1 MSNCIL
7 LSSDKIREYADRI
20 LNNRGVEIS
29 PDYIYGT
36 VAVLYN
42 RGEIINVN
50 DVDSYVDKVADF
62 AITNGLTTSNPPQS
76 AIDAI
81 NEAKRILETGASSTR
96 QQIDSIAT
104 ALSHDDISKIIIK
117 DIEKHRGE
125 NKSVGITKARFEF
138 YIKSGIDVNGVSEL
152 LDGLKKAGYEN
163 PAKVL
168 ADLAFDSYA
177 KIQNEYADKIE
188 DIAVEFEK
196 YIGIK
201 RSEYNDSSISGI
213 KNALAKFGI
222 DRSIAWVI
230 FYAKYWA
237 RKIYSSIVNLITPG
251 RRFRDAGDELMYAIL
266 LGAKDLRSVRG
277 MLRGKS
283 DRVIAKNLNESLVK
297 NNVELEV
304 KIHEFFNNSQVR
316 RDGSFS
322 YSNGI
327 TAVDIRNMINDFI
340 NPNVVG
346 RFSGHKALGDYKGQK
361 ISCIA
366 DIMVAVGAI
375 NKNDDGS
382 YDIDTNDD
390 EAVSKYAVVVNHLGQ
405 KMNMSLYDIAQYS
418 RVDDNGVMKIK
429 FNDDISIVPLI
440 KENNLSALKD
450 SIDKARSASNKI
462 ISFRRNELAKLNKII
477 DTVGDKLSPSA
488 KKSIYAAQ
496 HRANDINL
504 AAELESF
511 VAIVNSMVS
520 LIDDLRPELNTFASS
535 YDKDKVAR
543 LTIDGISKYMSKLDI
558 IYNSY
563 ISVIND
569 MTSDVMEFVGDAGIL
584 NVTKGGALDIFETVL
599 KNAGVA
605 DISAIKTAIENI
617 ANLVNNTTRFDHES
631 GRTVNTMISEFNNI
645 REKVFFDFMDA
656 VGAEHNFS
664 ASKIEELKSHAEAFP
679 DDISFINKYI
689 GYYHETRSDELQLA
703 ALMLADSV
711 SKGKIAAFKKMVRV
725 DELADAAYREDGVTS
740 ADFVELDE
748 YGIPTGY
755 FKTKYKLGA
764 FKKAID
770 QAHEDIIKKINDIH
784 KNEVGYPISSIS
796 DIVTDAQKRE
806 FADLF
811 TDWKFFGGEPKFD
824 ENGKY
829 IFSPQVK
836 INLSLYAGDDDYERL
851 SNAYK
856 RNKLFNQYPDSVFAK
871 LNELR
876 ERERAIM
883 IGVDDMSNANDDVR
897 EELAQID
904 FERKQLGSLY
914 YPSGALKTGSDLKDA
929 IAFND
934 ITRQIKDLRPTRY
947 DEERFKSNYNDF
959 VKKKLDEVSV
969 SLEEDLRNTALNN
982 PDITITEDTIK
993 SYKKKLANAIDKFS
1007 KEFYLDD
1014 TRDTLKIK
1022 DDSTLDYYVSLVTK
1036 DVVKW
1041 TRARRFRVQTEDFNK
1056 ALSRVART
1064 NTRETSFGS
1073 FKLALY
1079 RAAIGMKRVNLSRI
1093 AVGTNGMFASN
1104 EIRELVEK
1112 LDYAYDGIKR
1122 DSPAGEYVTLGAEA
1136 FDEIVSA
1143 DDKTMLF
1150 NLYSRALR
1158 YIQLSTD
1165 VTLDTLT
1172 DEMVDELRSELV
1184 KFRNN
1189 VVYDGTVKKES
1200 TLYKSSS
1207 KFSPKQS
1214 IGDIKFDDV
1223 FDNILKPSVQKHVD
1237 EINDKIR
1244 IATNQVN
1251 EIEASIR
1258 NDIRLRYPFGSNE
1271 YRNALHDALDNA
1283 SRSNPTYKA
1292 AKEDIVRYKDILA
1305 GMHYTVKFGN
1315 VFESKLLSSL
1325 SVLTSKSRY
1334 LKIGEEEHEMFNYG
1348 YVGEYID
1355 RSNDVEDI
1363 TVNGLTPNDD
1373 LPEFN
1378 NGEEFEKLMSNPA
1391 TKAFYDAMIAT
1402 KKSIDEANGVR
1413 NTDESA
1419 VRIPIKE
1426 VDHKELKLRKSI
1438 SKIGRSLSVND
1449 GNLTDGQYMAIQ
1461 QKSKALSAKD
1471 QTGALIRRR
1480 VVPMSRR
1487 LENMAQCSVNI
1498 LNSMHE
1504 YANRS
1509 MILAEKDKV
1518 LGATN
1523 TLMGVLKDAN
1533 TNRAGSASVQ
1543 NAMSSETDRTPV
1555 EENRIKRGISA
1566 MFSSSSGKTYENS
1579 NIKSA
1584 YDDLIDKQI
1593 FGIGHFNALSK
1604 KKWIVMSKIFK
1615 FMSKFVA
1622 KALINWKIVQSTV
1635 NAMQVGENVVMKQL
1649 SDMNIHNNADHVI
1662 AYMAE
1667 DVPSKVRDTKS
1678 FVKKSKIAY
1687 LNSMLGL
1694 HDDSRYDRIVKGAG
1708 AGAATDVV
1716 VSKID
1721 EFYSNGFNMIG
1732 DVVISDPAVLSR
1744 MFDFKFV
1751 SYTVIL
1757 DDGTTEDRI
1766 KLMQEGEYEMLK
1778 AKGSDSDG
1786 HKISTFHSNFKTAVS
1801 MPHAI
1806 VRDSD
1811 TGLPM
1816 VDERYRDAFER
1827 DSGRVGAII
1836 RAYSSYIKSSVSS
1849 DEEGKL
1855 ISDPLTQ
1862 CIFIFRTW
1870 CIQKFYQ
1877 LHGHMFGTPVY
1888 NYRDRR
1894 VSQGCIWGVISRL
1907 FGSKKLEN
1915 FIRGNFSNDKPIG
1928 PNNKSVADLMLSA
1941 TKREQSSMF
1950 LVNILTGFIY
1960 QILNSY
1966 VYTLA
1971 SIDPDG
1977 DDRRSIIEKK
1987 LHNIIAKLASE
1998 HLDTDS
2004 LLGMIPSWNKVTF
2017 FDVVWNT
2024 WTKAAYYKMLELMG
2038 SPNAV
2043 YSNGEFNNAK
2053 KLDVLLISNLLPVS
2067 DYLITGNEIKSELH
2081 YIYGGGGFQG
2091 VLNDAILSLI
2101 MGGNDPERMSDV
2113 ISDLDGY
2120 KAYTALGYDTDV
2132 RSTDIYKNPEL
2143 AKVKDMNI
2151 ILRGFL
2157 ETRDINYDS
2166 NGDYIPRSGYFT
2178 NGKLNIKGK
2187 AVVSKFLYKT
2197 YKQALSGNLP
2207 SDDFGEYDYCKAK
2220 VDRLLMTLLSESMK
2234 PYDSRVPLVNMDNLR
2249 TEGKIY
2255 EEAVALSKLN
2265 EMFEDNPSKA
2275 VASKNEQD
2283 QIVRMVINDL
2293 LNNSILNELGIDKN
2307 GDAYKEVLEAIK

>member
-1 MSNCIL
+1 MNNCIL
-7 LSSDKIREYADRI
+7 LSSDKIREYADSI
-20 LNNRGVEIS
+20 LNSRGVEIS

-42 RGEIINVN
+42 DGEIENVN
-50 DVDSYVDKVADF
+50 DVDAYADKVAEF
-62 AITNGLTTSNPPQS
+62 AIANGLTTNNPPQS
-76 AIDAI
+76 AIDTI
-81 NEAKRILETGASSTR
+81 NEAKRILETGASPTM
-96 QQIDSIAT
+96 QQINNMAT

-117 DIEKHRGE
+117 DIEKHKNE
-125 NKSVGITKARFEF
+125 NKAAGVTKARFEF
-138 YIKSGIDVNGVSEL
+138 YIRSGIDVNGISEL
-152 LDGLKKAGYEN
+152 LDGLRKAGNEN
-163 PAKVL
+163 PEKVL
-168 ADLAFDSYA
+168 ANLAFDSYN
-177 KIQNEYADKIE
+177 KIQEQYADKIE

-201 RSEYNDSSISGI
+201 RSEYNNSSLSGL
-213 KNALAKFGI
+213 KNALAKVGI
-222 DRSIAWVI
+222 DWLAFKTI
-230 FYAKYWA
+230 FYVKYWA

-251 RRFRDAGDELMYAIL
+251 RHFRNAGDELMYAIL

-304 KIHEFFNNSQVR
+304 KIHEFFNNSQVG

-327 TAVDIRNMINDFI
+327 TAVDIRNMIDNFI
-340 NPNVVG
+340 DPKEVS
-346 RFSGHKALGDYKGQK
+346 RFDAYEALGDYKGKK
-361 ISCIA
+361 INCIA
-366 DIMVAVGAI
+366 DIMLAVGAI
-375 NKNDDGS
+375 KKNDDGS

-405 KMNMSLYDIAQYS
+405 MMNMSLYDIAQYS
-418 RVDDNGVMKIK
+418 RVNENGIMKIK

-440 KENNLSALKD
+440 EENNLSALKD
-450 SIDKARSASNKI
+450 SIEKARSASNKI

-543 LTIDGISKYMSKLDI
+543 LTMDGISKYMSKLDI

-569 MTSDVMEFVGDAGIL
+569 MTSDVMEFVKDAGIL
-584 NVTKGGALDIFETVL
+584 NATKDGALDIFETVL
-599 KNAGVA
+599 KNAGIA
-605 DISAIKTAIENI
+605 DASTIKTAIENI
-617 ANLVNNTTRFDHES
+617 ANLVNNTTRFNHES
-631 GRTVNTMISEFNNI
+631 GRTENTMISEFNNI

-656 VGAEHNFS
+656 VGAEHGFS

-703 ALMLADSV
+703 ASMLADAV

-770 QAHEDIIKKINDIH
+770 QAHEDIIKKINEIH

-824 ENGKY
+824 KNGKY
-829 IFSPQVK
+829 VFSPQVK

-851 SNAYK
+851 DSAYK

-871 LNELR
+871 LSELR

-883 IGVDDMSNANDDVR
+883 IGVDDMSNVNDDVR

-934 ITRQIKDLRPTRY
+934 ITRQIKDLRPTKY
-947 DEERFKSNYNDF
+947 DEERFKRDYDAS
-959 VKKKLDEVSV
+959 VKKRLDEVSA
-969 SLEEDLRNTALNN
+969 SLEGDLRNAAVNN
-982 PDITITEDTIK
+982 PNITEDLIK
-993 SYKKKLANAIDKFS
+993 SYKEKLTNAINLFS
-1007 KEFYLDD
+1007 KEFYSDD

-1022 DDSTLDYYVSLVTK
+1022 DDQTLNYYISLVTK
-1036 DVVKW
+1036 DIVRW

-1064 NTRETSFGS
+1064 NTSEPSFSS
-1073 FKLALY
+1073 FRLALY

-1104 EIRELVEK
+1104 EIRRLVEK

-1122 DSPAGEYVTLGAEA
+1122 DRPAGDYVTLGSEA
-1136 FDEIVSA
+1136 FNEIIGA
-1143 DDKTMLF
+1143 NNKAMLF

-1172 DEMVDELRSELV
+1172 DDMVNELRSELI
-1184 KFRNN
+1184 KFR
-1189 VVYDGTVKKES
+1189 DGVIGKES

-1207 KFSPKQS
+1207 KFNPKRS
-1214 IGDIKFDDV
+1214 VGDIEFDDV
-1223 FDNILKPSVQKHVD
+1223 FDNMLKPSVQRSVD
-1237 EINDKIR
+1237 EIHDKIR
-1244 IATNQVN
+1244 RARDVVDQ
-1251 EIEASIR
+1251 IEAGIKNNIGS
-1258 NDIRLRYPFGSNE
+1258 RYRIGSNE
-1271 YRNALHDALDNA
+1271 YNEALRTAINNENT
-1283 SRSNPTYKA
+1283 SNPTYRA
-1292 AKEDIVRYKDILA
+1292 AKEDIERYNGILA
-1305 GMHYTVKFGN
+1305 GMHYTVKFGD
-1315 VFESKLLSSL
+1315 VFETKLLSSL
-1325 SVLTSKSRY
+1325 SVLTSKSRR
-1334 LKIGEEEHEMFNYG
+1334 LKIGEDEYEMFNYG

-1402 KKSIDEANGVR
+1402 KKSVDEANGVR
-1413 NTDESA
+1413 NVEESA

-1523 TLMGVLKDAN
+1523 TLMGVLKGAN

-1593 FGIGHFNALSK
+1593 FGIGHFNAFSK

-1635 NAMQVGENVVMKQL
+1635 NSTQVGENVVMKQL
-1649 SDMNIHNNADHVI
+1649 SDMNVHNNADHVI

-1694 HDDSRYDRIVKGAG
+1694 HNDNRYDRIVKGAG
-1708 AGAATDVV
+1708 VGAATDVV

-1786 HKISTFHSNFKTAVS
+1786 YKISAFRSNFKTAVS

-1894 VSQGCIWGVISRL
+1894 VSQGCIWGTISRL

-1941 TKREQSSMF
+1941 TKREQSSML

-1960 QILNSY
+1960 QMLNSY

-2024 WTKAAYYKMLELMG
+2024 WTKAAYYKTLELMG

-2101 MGGNDPERMSDV
+2101 MGGNDPEAMSDV

-2178 NGKLNIKGK
+2178 DGKLNIKGK

-2234 PYDSRVPLVNMDNLR
+2234 PYDSRFPLINMDNLR

-2293 LNNSILNELGIDKN
+2293 LNNSILNELGVDKN

>member
-1 MSNCIL
+1 MSSCIL
-7 LSSDKIREYADRI
+7 LSSDKIREYADSI
-20 LNNRGVEIS
+20 LNSRGVEIS

-42 RGEIINVN
+42 NGEIKNVN
-50 DVDSYVDKVADF
+50 DVDAYADKVAGF
-62 AITNGLTTSNPPQS
+62 AISNGLTTNNPPQS
-76 AIDAI
+76 AIDVI
-81 NEAKRILETGASSTR
+81 NEAKRILETGASPTM
-96 QQIDSIAT
+96 QQINNMAT
-104 ALSHDDISKIIIK
+104 ALSNDDISKIIIK
-117 DIEKHRGE
+117 DIEKHKNE
-125 NKSVGITKARFEF
+125 NKAVGVTKARFEF
-138 YIKSGIDVNGVSEL
+138 YIRSGIDVNGISEL
-152 LDGLKKAGYEN
+152 LDGLRKAGNEN
-163 PAKVL
+163 PENVL
-168 ADLAFDSYA
+168 ADLAFDSYT
-177 KIQNEYADKIE
+177 KIQEKYADKIE

-213 KNALAKFGI
+213 KNALAKVGI
-222 DRSIAWVI
+222 DRAIAWVI

-251 RRFRDAGDELMYAIL
+251 RHFRNAGDELMYAIL

-277 MLRGKS
+277 ILRGKS

-304 KIHEFFNNSQVR
+304 KIHEFFNNSQVK

-340 NPNVVG
+340 DPKNKG
-346 RFSGHKALGDYKGQK
+346 YFSGHEALGDYKGKK
-361 ISCIA
+361 IGCVA

-375 NKNDDGS
+375 KKNDDGS

-390 EAVSKYAVVVNHLGQ
+390 EAVSKYAVIVNHLGQ
-405 KMNMSLYDIAQYS
+405 MMNMSLYDIAQYS
-418 RVDDNGVMKIK
+418 RVDDNGIMKMK

-440 KENNLSALKD
+440 EENNLSALKD

-477 DTVGDKLSPSA
+477 DTAGDKLSPSA

-520 LIDDLRPELNTFASS
+520 LIDDLRPELNAFASS

-543 LTIDGISKYMSKLDI
+543 LTMDGISKYMSRLDI

-569 MTSDVMEFVGDAGIL
+569 MTSDVMEFVRDAGIL
-584 NVTKGGALDIFETVL
+584 NTTKGGALDIFEMVL
-599 KNAGVA
+599 KNAGIA
-605 DISAIKTAIENI
+605 DTSAIKTAIENI

-645 REKVFFDFMDA
+645 REKVFSDFMDA

-679 DDISFINKYI
+679 DDISFISKYI
-689 GYYHETRSDELQLA
+689 GYYHETKSDELQLA
-703 ALMLADSV
+703 ASMLADSV

-770 QAHEDIIKKINDIH
+770 HAHEDIIKKINEKH
-784 KNEVGYPISSIS
+784 KNEIGYPISSIS

-811 TDWKFFGGEPKFD
+811 TDWKFFGGEPRVD

-851 SNAYK
+851 NSAYK

-871 LNELR
+871 LSELR

-883 IGVDDMSNANDDVR
+883 IGVDDPSKANDDVR

-929 IAFND
+929 IAFNN

-959 VKKKLDEVSV
+959 VKKKLDEVSDAF
-969 SLEEDLRNTALNN
+969 ETDLRNTALNN
-982 PDITITEDTIK
+982 PNSNITEDTIK
-993 SYKKKLANAIDKFS
+993 SYKMKLANAIDKFS
-1007 KEFYLDD
+1007 KEFYMDD

-1022 DDSTLDYYVSLVTK
+1022 DDSTLDYYVSLVTN

-1064 NTRETSFGS
+1064 NTREPSFGS
-1073 FKLALY
+1073 FRLALY

-1104 EIRELVEK
+1104 EIRQLVEK

-1122 DSPAGEYVTLGAEA
+1122 DSPAGDYVTLGSEA
-1136 FDEIVSA
+1136 FNEIIGA
-1143 DDKTMLF
+1143 DDETMLF

-1158 YIQLSTD
+1158 YVQLSTD

-1172 DEMVDELRSELV
+1172 DEMVNELRSELV
-1184 KFRNN
+1184 KFRYG
-1189 VVYDGTVKKES
+1189 VVGDDS

-1207 KFSPKQS
+1207 KFNPKQS
-1214 IGDIKFDDV
+1214 VGDIEFDDV
-1223 FDNILKPSVQKHVD
+1223 FDNILKPSVQRHVD

-1244 IATNQVN
+1244 IATNQIN
-1251 EIEASIR
+1251 EIEAVIK
-1258 NDIRLRYPFGSNE
+1258 NDISLRYKFGSSE

-1292 AKEDIVRYKDILA
+1292 ARDAIERYNGILA

-1315 VFESKLLSSL
+1315 IFESKLLSSL

-1334 LKIGEEEHEMFNYG
+1334 LKVNEEEYEMFNYG

-1413 NTDESA
+1413 NVDESA

-1509 MILAEKDKV
+1509 MILAEKDRV

-1543 NAMSSETDRTPV
+1543 NAMSSETDRTLV

-1635 NAMQVGENVVMKQL
+1635 NSMQVGENVVMKQL
-1649 SDMNIHNNADHVI
+1649 SDMNVHNNADHVI

-1694 HDDSRYDRIVKGAG
+1694 HDDNRYDRIVKGAG
-1708 AGAATDVV
+1708 VGAATDVV

-1744 MFDFKFV
+1744 MFDFKFIP
-1751 SYTVIL
+1751 YTVIL

-1766 KLMQEGEYEMLK
+1766 KLMQDGEYEMLK

-1786 HKISTFHSNFKTAVS
+1786 YKISAFHSNFKTAVS

-1816 VDERYRDAFER
+1816 IDERYRDAFER

-1894 VSQGCIWGVISRL
+1894 VSQGCIYGTISRL

-1928 PNNKSVADLMLSA
+1928 PNSKSVADLMLSA

-1960 QILNSY
+1960 QMLNAY

-2017 FDVVWNT
+2017 FDIVWNT
-2024 WTKAAYYKMLELMG
+2024 WTKAAYYKMLELAG

-2120 KAYTALGYDTDV
+2120 RSYRALGYDLNVKPD
-2132 RSTDIYKNPEL
+2132 DLYINPEL
-2143 AKVKDMNI
+2143 AKVNDINI

-2157 ETRDINYDS
+2157 ETRGINYDS
-2166 NGDYIPRSGYFT
+2166 DGNYIPRDDYFT
-2178 NGKLNIKGK
+2178 DGKLNIKGK

-2197 YKQALSGNLP
+2197 YKQALSGDLP
-2207 SDDFGEYDYCKAK
+2207 SNDFGEYDYCKAK
-2220 VDRLLMTLLSESMK
+2220 TERLMMMLLSESMK
-2234 PYDSRVPLVNMDNLR
+2234 PYDSRIPLVNMDNLR
-2249 TEGKIY
+2249 IEGKIY
-2255 EEAVALSKLN
+2255 EEAVALKKLN
-2265 EMFEDNPSKA
+2265 DMFEDNPKKAESSKA
-2275 VASKNEQD
+2275 RQD
-2283 QIVRMVINDL
+2283 KIVRKYIRSL
-2293 LNNSILNELGIDKN
+2293 LNSSALKKLGIDRES
-2307 GDAYKEVLEAIK
+2307 DTYKEVLEAIK

>member
-20 LNNRGVEIS
+20 LNNQGVEIS
-29 PDYIYGT
+29 PDYIYGI

-42 RGEIINVN
+42 NGEIENVN
-50 DVDSYVDKVADF
+50 DVDSYADKVADF

-76 AIDAI
+76 AIDTI
-81 NEAKRILETGASSTR
+81 NEAKRILETGASQTR
-96 QQIDSIAT
+96 QQIDRKAT
-104 ALSHDDISKIIIK
+104 ALSNDYISKIIIK
-117 DIEKHRGE
+117 DIEKHRGG

-138 YIKSGIDVNGVSEL
+138 YIKSGIDVNGISEL
-152 LDGLKKAGYEN
+152 LDGLRKAGN
-163 PAKVL
+163 DDPARVL

-177 KIQNEYADKIE
+177 KIQKEYADKIE

-213 KNALAKFGI
+213 KNALAKVGI
-222 DRSIAWVI
+222 DRAIAWVI
-230 FYAKYWA
+230 FYSKYWA

-266 LGAKDLRSVRG
+266 LGAKDLRSVRR

-283 DRVIAKNLNESLVK
+283 DRTIAKNLNESLVK

-327 TAVDIRNMINDFI
+327 TAVDIRNMIDNFI
-340 NPNVVG
+340 DQNKES
-346 RFSGHKALGDYKGQK
+346 RFSGNKVLGDYMGKK

-375 NKNDDGS
+375 KKNDDGS

-418 RVDDNGVMKIK
+418 RVNENDTMKIK

-440 KENNLSALKD
+440 KENNLSELKD

-477 DTVGDKLSPSA
+477 DTAGDKLSPSA

-504 AAELESF
+504 AGELESF

-535 YDKDKVAR
+535 YAEDKVAK
-543 LTIDGISKYMSKLDI
+543 LTMDGISKYMSKLDI

-569 MTSDVMEFVGDAGIL
+569 MTSDVMEFVKDAGIL
-584 NVTKGGALDIFETVL
+584 NATKGGALDIFENVL
-599 KNAGVA
+599 KNAGIA
-605 DISAIKTAIENI
+605 DTSTIKTAIENI
-617 ANLVNNTTRFDHES
+617 ANLVNNTTRLDHES

-703 ALMLADSV
+703 ASMLADAV

-770 QAHEDIIKKINDIH
+770 QAHEDIIKKINKKH
-784 KNEVGYPISSIS
+784 ENEVGYPISSIS

-811 TDWKFFGGEPKFD
+811 TDWKFFGGEPKVD

-829 IFSPQVK
+829 VFSPQVK

-871 LNELR
+871 LSELR

-914 YPSGALKTGSDLKDA
+914 YPSGVLKTGSDLKDA

-934 ITRQIKDLRPTRY
+934 ITRQIKDLRPTKY
-947 DEERFKSNYNDF
+947 DEERFKRDYDSS
-959 VKKKLDEVSV
+959 VKKILDKVSA
-969 SLEEDLRNTALNN
+969 SLENDLRNASTNN
-982 PDITITEDTIK
+982 PDITEDVIK
-993 SYKKKLANAIDKFS
+993 SYKNKLANAIDLFS
-1007 KEFYLDD
+1007 KEFYSDD

-1022 DDSTLDYYVSLVTK
+1022 DDQTLNYYISLVTK
-1036 DVVKW
+1036 DIVKW
-1041 TRARRFRVQTEDFNK
+1041 TRARRFRVQTDDFNK

-1064 NTRETSFGS
+1064 NTREPSFGS

-1104 EIRELVEK
+1104 EIRKLVEK

-1122 DSPAGEYVTLGAEA
+1122 DSPSGEYITLGADA
-1136 FDEIVSA
+1136 FNEIVGA
-1143 DDKTMLF
+1143 NDKAMLF
-1150 NLYSRALR
+1150 NLYNRALR

-1165 VTLDTLT
+1165 VTVDTLT
-1172 DEMVDELRSELV
+1172 DEMVNELRNELV
-1184 KFRNN
+1184 KFQRG
-1189 VVYDGTVKKES
+1189 VVGVES
-1200 TLYKSSS
+1200 TLYTSSS
-1207 KFSPKQS
+1207 LFNPKQS
-1214 IGDIKFDDV
+1214 IGDIEFDDV
-1223 FDNILKPSVQKHVD
+1223 FTNILKPSVQRSVD
-1237 EINDKIR
+1237 EIHDKIR
-1244 IATNQVN
+1244 IARNVIDS
-1251 EIEASIR
+1251 IEAGIK
-1258 NDIRLRYPFGSNE
+1258 NDIGSRYQLGSNE
-1271 YRNALHDALDNA
+1271 YNEALRTAINNENT
-1283 SRSNPTYKA
+1283 SNPTYKA
-1292 AKEDIVRYKDILA
+1292 AKEAIERYNGILA

-1315 VFESKLLSSL
+1315 TFESKLLSSL
-1325 SVLTSKSRY
+1325 SVLTSKSRH
-1334 LKIGEEEHEMFNYG
+1334 LKIGEEDYEMFNYG
-1348 YVGEYID
+1348 YIGEYID

-1413 NTDESA
+1413 NTEESA

-1593 FGIGHFNALSK
+1593 FGIGHFNAFSK

-1635 NAMQVGENVVMKQL
+1635 NSMQVGENVVMKQL
-1649 SDMNIHNNADHVI
+1649 SDMNVHNNADHVI

-1708 AGAATDVV
+1708 VGAATDVV

-1751 SYTVIL
+1751 PYTVIL

-1786 HKISTFHSNFKTAVS
+1786 HKISAFHSNFKTAVS

-1816 VDERYRDAFER
+1816 IDERYRDAFER

-1877 LHGHMFGTPVY
+1877 LHGHMFGSPVY

-1960 QILNSY
+1960 QMLNSY

-1971 SIDPDG
+1971 SIDPDC

-2024 WTKAAYYKMLELMG
+2024 WTKAAYYKMLELAG

-2120 KAYTALGYDTDV
+2120 KSYTALGYDTDV

-2178 NGKLNIKGK
+2178 NGKLNVKGK

-2234 PYDSRVPLVNMDNLR
+2234 PYDSRVPLINMDNLR

-2255 EEAVALSKLN
+2255 EEAVAINKLN

-2293 LNNSILNELGIDKN
+2293 LNNSILDDLGIDRK

>member
-20 LNNRGVEIS
+20 LNNRGIEIS

-42 RGEIINVN
+42 NGEIENVN
-50 DVDSYVDKVADF
+50 DVDSYADKVADF
-62 AITNGLTTSNPPQS
+62 AITNGLTTNNPPQS

-81 NEAKRILETGASSTR
+81 NKAKRILETGASPTR

-104 ALSHDDISKIIIK
+104 ALSRDDISKIIIK
-117 DIEKHRGE
+117 DIEKHRGN
-125 NKSVGITKARFEF
+125 NKAVGITKARFEF
-138 YIKSGIDVNGVSEL
+138 YIRSGIDVNGISEL
-152 LDGLKKAGYEN
+152 LDGLRKAGKDD

-168 ADLAFDSYA
+168 ADLAFDSYT
-177 KIQNEYADKIE
+177 KIQEEYADKIE

-213 KNALAKFGI
+213 KNALAKVGV
-222 DRSIAWVI
+222 DKAIAWVI

-266 LGAKDLRSVRG
+266 LGAKDIRSVRR

-283 DRVIAKNLNESLVK
+283 DRTIAKNLNESLVK

-304 KIHEFFNNSQVR
+304 KIHEFFNNSQVK

-327 TAVDIRNMINDFI
+327 TAIDIRNMINDFI
-340 NPNVVG
+340 DPNKES
-346 RFSGHKALGDYKGQK
+346 RFSGDEKLGDYKGQK
-361 ISCIA
+361 IGCIA

-375 NKNDDGS
+375 KKNNDGS
-382 YDIDTNDD
+382 YDINTNDD

-405 KMNMSLYDIAQYS
+405 VMNMSLYDIAQYS
-418 RVDDNGVMKIK
+418 RVNEDGVMKIK

-440 KENNLSALKD
+440 EENNLSALKD

-504 AAELESF
+504 AGELESF

-543 LTIDGISKYMSKLDI
+543 LTMDGISKYMSKLDI

-569 MTSDVMEFVGDAGIL
+569 MTSDVMEFVEDAGIL
-584 NVTKGGALDIFETVL
+584 NTTEGDALKIFETVL

-605 DISAIKTAIENI
+605 DTSVIKTAIENI

-664 ASKIEELKSHAEAFP
+664 TSKIEELKSHVEAFP

-703 ALMLADSV
+703 ASMLADAV

-725 DELADAAYREDGVTS
+725 DEFADAAYREDGVTS

-770 QAHEDIIKKINDIH
+770 QAHEDIIKKINEKH
-784 KNEVGYPISSIS
+784 KDKVGYPISSIS

-871 LNELR
+871 LSELR

-934 ITRQIKDLRPTRY
+934 ITRQIKDLRPTKY
-947 DEERFKSNYNDF
+947 DEERFKRDYDAS
-959 VKKKLDEVSV
+959 VKKRLDEVSA
-969 SLEEDLRNTALNN
+969 SLEKDLRNAAVNN
-982 PDITITEDTIK
+982 PGITEDLIK
-993 SYKKKLANAIDKFS
+993 SYKDKLANAIALFS
-1007 KEFYLDD
+1007 KEFYSDD

-1022 DDSTLDYYVSLVTK
+1022 DDQTLNYYISLVTK
-1036 DVVKW
+1036 DIVRW

-1056 ALSRVART
+1056 ALSRVERT
-1064 NTRETSFGS
+1064 NTSEPSFSS
-1073 FKLALY
+1073 FRLALY

-1093 AVGTNGMFASN
+1093 AVGTNGMFASD
-1104 EIRELVEK
+1104 EIRRLVEK

-1122 DSPAGEYVTLGAEA
+1122 DRPAGDYVTLGSEA
-1136 FDEIVSA
+1136 FNEIIGA
-1143 DDKTMLF
+1143 NNKAMLF

-1184 KFRNN
+1184 KFR
-1189 VVYDGTVKKES
+1189 YGAEDRDS

-1207 KFSPKQS
+1207 KFNPKQS
-1214 IGDIKFDDV
+1214 VGDIKFDDV
-1223 FDNILKPSVQKHVD
+1223 FDNMLKPSVQRNVD

-1244 IATNQVN
+1244 IATNQIN
-1251 EIEASIR
+1251 EIEAGIK
-1258 NDIRLRYPFGSNE
+1258 NDIGLRYQLGSNE
-1271 YRNALHDALDNA
+1271 YRSALHDALDNA
-1283 SRSNPTYKA
+1283 SRLNPTYRA

-1305 GMHYTVKFGN
+1305 GMHYTVKFGK

-1325 SVLTSKSRY
+1325 SVLTSKSRR
-1334 LKIGEEEHEMFNYG
+1334 LKIGEEEYEMFNYG

-1378 NGEEFEKLMSNPA
+1378 NGEEFEKLMSNPS

-1413 NTDESA
+1413 NTEESA

-1543 NAMSSETDRTPV
+1543 NAMYSETDRTPV
-1555 EENRIKRGISA
+1555 EESRIKRGISA

-1593 FGIGHFNALSK
+1593 FGIGHFNAFSK

-1635 NAMQVGENVVMKQL
+1635 NSMQVGENVVMKQL
-1649 SDMNIHNNADHVI
+1649 SDMNVHNNADHVI

-1694 HDDSRYDRIVKGAG
+1694 HDDSRYDRIIKGAG
-1708 AGAATDVV
+1708 VGAATDVV

-1744 MFDFKFV
+1744 MFDFKFIP
-1751 SYTVIL
+1751 YTVIL

-1778 AKGSDSDG
+1778 ANGSDSDG
-1786 HKISTFHSNFKTAVS
+1786 HKISAFHSNFKTAVS

-1915 FIRGNFSNDKPIG
+1915 FIRGNFSSDKPIG
-1928 PNNKSVADLMLSA
+1928 PNSKSVADLMLSA

-1960 QILNSY
+1960 QMLNAY

-2024 WTKAAYYKMLELMG
+2024 WTKAAYYKMLELAG

-2101 MGGNDPERMSDV
+2101 MGGNDPERMSQV

-2120 KAYTALGYDTDV
+2120 RAYRALGYDLNVKPD
-2132 RSTDIYKNPEL
+2132 DLYINPEL
-2143 AKVKDMNI
+2143 AKVNDMNI

-2157 ETRDINYDS
+2157 ETRGINYDS
-2166 NGDYIPRSGYFT
+2166 DGNYIPRGDYFT
-2178 NGKLNIKGK
+2178 DGKLNIKGK

-2197 YKQALSGNLP
+2197 YKQALSGDIP
-2207 SDDFGEYDYCKAK
+2207 SNDFGEYDYCKAK
-2220 VDRLLMTLLSESMK
+2220 VDRLMMTLLSESMK
-2234 PYDSRVPLVNMDNLR
+2234 PYDSRIPLINMDNLR
-2249 TEGKIY
+2249 IEGKIY
-2255 EEAVALSKLN
+2255 EEAVALKKLN
-2265 EMFEDNPSKA
+2265 DMFEDNPKKAESSKA
-2275 VASKNEQD
+2275 KQD
-2283 QIVRMVINDL
+2283 RIVRKYIRGL
-2293 LNNSILNELGIDKN
+2293 LNSPAFKKLGIDKES
-2307 GDAYKEVLEAIK
+2307 DTYKEVLEAIK